1 MEVKVISLKEL
12 RINLCTTE
20 RSIRINTIISMLT
33 ELKQL
38 ETLKKKYENNGK
50 T

>member
-12 RINLCTTE
+12 RINFWTTE